1 MNIPNTMM
9 RNAISLRVLIV
20 SGAAGAA
27 GIPSI
32 VGDALFAIVCLR
44 TSRRARCAPSPR
56 RGEVNNIYPMLSRT
70 FAYRAAI
77 GSTPSGSG
85 LVLTVVITDM
95 PGRSRFSRAT
105 ENGTRMRTGTR

>member
-9 RNAISLRVLIV
+9 RNAISRRVLIV
-20 SGAAGAA
+20 SAGAGAAGA
-27 GIPSI
+27 PSMA
-32 VGDALFAIVCLR
+32 GDAVFDAITL
-44 TSRRARCAPSPR
+44 SLKSAMPDRAR
-56 RGEVNNIYPMLSRT
+56 G
-70 FAYRAAI
+70 YRAAI
-77 GSTPSGSG
+77 GSTPSGFG